1 MHSSTVL
8 ATNITSSLSLQL
20 QCDEAKKKAM
30 RVLGILQRNLSLCD
44 QSVKAGSYLSLVYPI
59 VEYAVLL
66 FGLRIQIKGLTIL
79 NPFDAVQHVL
89 LTAIITAAI

>member
-59 VEYAVLL
+59 QLL
-66 FGLRIQIKGLTIL
+66 QPLYSTVSSMLTDLMWPSLQSRHRICDLGM
-79 NPFDAVQHVL
+79 V
-89 LTAIITAAI
+89 